1 MPKIVT
7 KKQKAKAVDFSKA
20 KLKLGKGKQLANNAT
35 DTSFKARSIALP
47 TQNPLLRSLKADIDP
62 SDPTSLSP
70 STAIPVSRR
79 GLDINEVLIHLHHHN
94 ASVKKDALIE
104 LKDVLV
110 NGVELGVGCGK
121 REGEVGRVMRG
132 VLGLISNE
140 EATVRKS
147 LLSFLGWYLALL
159 PSDTLAPYMNEL
171 LLQASMGLSHIY
183 HDIRV
188 DSCRLVQLLLVHA
201 RQAVVGSW
209 PANARSNA
217 GANGIGNG
225 NGTANGGATGQSNEN
240 RILDGLRLVAGI
252 GGRAGEGG
260 QNGLNLLA
268 GSKLVIL
275 DTLLAFVRA
284 GLGKQG
290 FLKGEEEDAATAGG
304 AKGKGKPAGARGSA
318 GKDLQFPEE
327 IFQAFQPRYP
337 TTSRIFTSSTSTPLN
352 GKGKGKQQQAP
363 PVLPIAKLSD
373 SAFAE
378 TGALFD
384 GWLVGQFNGS
394 AMGIDLEGD
403 GAWDLA
409 GVGKFVEGG
418 GQGGGDEVGQALAE
432 LYLHM
437 HPLLIATL
445 MESAPAAFSLSSL
458 SSTTTLLQPDVN
470 LSLCRTIM
478 HLVSVLAGQVL
489 GRYRGI
495 PGPAVGEMKK
505 SVDQIV
511 QRMAAYFPFGGL
523 IGPAVQ
529 EIYEHLNLS
538 FSQTVLLLPPAPGR
552 LPLRAKTS
560 NPNAVVQQMSR
571 EFERVRKARTGK
583 DVDHLRRVA
592 DWLVELLSSNADV
605 LQPALSP
612 HSYLSVLPL
621 IWSLISGSSLI
632 TEGEDGSIAADV
644 CESFLE
650 HLLRTGS
657 DSVTR
662 RLGNE
667 FVARMVMIHESPYP
681 VLPFFI
687 PANSTAQR
695 LLQRWLESLPR
706 VIWELDN
713 KDSRATQ
720 LVLDFLLWVQ
730 QRDTKLFAQASLD
743 NVAARLHPF
752 FHLQHPSRGAVA
764 GPWTRLESPALRR
777 LAIDVAYV
785 WRQRGGQKLE
795 EAVGK
800 AVQQA
805 GYDVERAHWESL
817 LRVV

>member
-1 MPKIVT
+1 MQRIRVT
-7 KKQKAKAVDFSKA
+7 RQDVRSLEPFPFLLQFPARNDHALTLPIGV
-20 KLKLGKGKQLANNAT
+20 LAAT
-35 DTSFKARSIALP
+35 TAIALP
-47 TQNPLLRSLKADIDP
+47 TQNPLLRSLKADLAEGDP
-62 SDPTSLSP
+62 STSDLTPT
-70 STAIPVSRR
+70 IPVSRR
-79 GLDINEVLIHLHHHN
+79 GLTISEVLVHLHHHN

-110 NGVELGVGCGK
+110 NGVELGVGMGK

-188 DSCRLVQLLLVHA
+188 DSCRLVQLLLHHA
-201 RQAVVGSW
+201 SSHVVGSW
-209 PANARSNA
+209 PANASS
-217 GANGIGNG
+217 ANTHAHAHAHVNG
-225 NGTANGGATGQSNEN
+225 NSSSGGGATSGQSNEN

-275 DTLLAFVRA
+275 DTLLVFVRA

-290 FLKGEEEDAATAGG
+290 FIKGDDALTSSAAGTE
-304 AKGKGKPAGARGSA
+304 KGKGKGGRASA
-318 GKDLQFPEE
+318 AKDLQFPEE
-327 IFQAFQPRYP
+327 IFTAFESRYP
-337 TTSRIFTSSTSTPLN
+337 TTNRISSTS
-352 GKGKGKQQQAP
+352 GKGKPRQP
-363 PVLPIAKLSD
+363 PSLPITKLSD
-373 SAFAE
+373 AAFAE
-378 TGALFD
+378 QGALFD
-384 GWLVGQFNGS
+384 GWLVSPWMEAG
-394 AMGIDLEGD
+394 MDLEG
-403 GAWDLA
+403 GGGWDLA
-409 GVGKFVEGG
+409 GVGARFVEGVEGG
-418 GQGGGDEVGQALAE
+418 GDQVGQALAE

-437 HPLLIATL
+437 HPLFIATL

-478 HLVSVLAGQVL
+478 HLVSVLGGQVL
-489 GRYRGI
+489 GRYRSM
-495 PGPAVGEMKK
+495 PGPLVGEVRK
-505 SVDQIV
+505 SVGSIV

-523 IGPAVQ
+523 ASGAERIGPAVQ
-529 EIYEHLNLS
+529 EMYEHLNLF

-552 LPLRAKTS
+552 LPPRAKTS
-560 NPNAVVQQMSR
+560 NPNALVQQMSK
-571 EFERVRKARTGK
+571 EFERVERARTEK

-592 DWLVELLSSNADV
+592 DWLVELLSSNVDV

-632 TEGEDGSIAADV
+632 AEGEEGSIAADV

-667 FVARMVMIHESPYP
+667 FVVRMVMIHESPYP

-730 QRDTKLFAQASLD
+730 QRDTKLFDQTSLN

-752 FHLQHPSRGAVA
+752 FHLQHPSRGAIT
-764 GPWTRLESPALRR
+764 GPWARLESSALRM
-777 LAIDVAYV
+777 LAVDVAYV
-785 WRQRGGQKLE
+785 WGQRGNEKLD

-805 GYDVERAHWESL
+805 GYEVERARWESL
-817 LRVV
+817 LRVL